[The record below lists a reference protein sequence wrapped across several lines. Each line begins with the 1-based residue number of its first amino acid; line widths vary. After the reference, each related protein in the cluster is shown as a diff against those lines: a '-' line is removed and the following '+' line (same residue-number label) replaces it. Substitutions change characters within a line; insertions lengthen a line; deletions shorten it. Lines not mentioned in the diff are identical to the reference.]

1 MKQIPKVINQPKP
14 TIHVKAWFIQSAK
27 VRISNTFAYFS
38 IGTKVSIYNGAKVSI
53 ASENCNANLGR

>member
-27 VRISNTFAYFS
+27 LRKSNTFAYFS
-38 IGTKVSIYNGAKVSI
+38 ILKLAYTMALKE
-53 ASENCNANLGR
+53 ASLQRITTLI